1 MFALRGITAGSKP
14 CRYVAIKTNEN
25 NGPMMRRV
33 MNGIVKRVIFRV
45 GSGSGYLPSLWE

>member
-45 GSGSGYLPSLWE
+45 GSGSGYLPSL